1 LTAKTNHFRAIA
13 FFLLKAFVFLLLTFV
28 LVQRLQKVDFE
39 SFNAKDLEPVYL
51 LLAFL
56 FIPFNHYFEWLKW
69 RDILERLGIY
79 QSQKAMASFASGMVS
94 AFLTPAF
101 SGNFLGRVLYFSS
114 RWRWKLTIHSLVANF
129 SQFLTTFSFGAVSLL
144 LLKLSGVYPFSNQQL
159 GLALTISLLACLTYF
174 FGERLAQKIRWQRLQ
189 SMSLIVRRGPS
200 RGKHLIYSTLRYMI
214 YAFQFSMALKGF
226 GVASGWELYAW
237 VSLVYLV
244 VTLTPSLFFGKV
256 VVRESIAVSIMGLAG
271 YAPVP
276 VFFASLFI
284 WIINLLLPSFLAA
297 FFVRRMKIDA

>member
-1 LTAKTNHFRAIA
+1 MTAKTNHFRAIA
-13 FFLLKAFVFLLLTFV
+13 FFLLKAIIFLILAFV
-28 LVQRLQKVDFE
+28 LVQRLQKVDFS
-39 SFNAKDLEPVYL
+39 SFDAKELKPIYL
-51 LLAFL
+51 LAAIL
-56 FIPFNHYFEWLKW
+56 FIPLNHYFEWLKW
-69 RDILERLGIY
+69 RSILEKLGIF
-79 QSQKAMASFASGMVS
+79 QSNKAKASFASGMVS

-114 RWRWKLTIHSLVANF
+114 RWRWKLTIHSLAANF
-129 SQFLTTFSFGAVSLL
+129 SQFLTTFTFGAVSLL
-144 LLKLSGVYPFSNQQL
+144 LLKVSGVYMFTNQQL
-159 GLALTISLLACLTYF
+159 GLALTISLLAFLTYF

-200 RGKHLIYSTLRYMI
+200 RGKYLIYSVLRYVI
-214 YAFQFSMALKGF
+214 YAFQFSLALKGF
-226 GVASGWELYAW
+226 GVTAGWELHAW
-237 VSLVYLV
+237 VCIVYLA

-256 VVRESIAVSIMGLAG
+256 IVRESIAVSIMGLAG
-271 YAPVP
+271 YAPIP